1 MSTPYHKDLER
12 LLIDENI
19 FPEGY
24 HYPNGHP
31 TPKPSNLDQ
40 LLEDLSVPRYDMR
53 GDSTTEFKIFQQLN
67 NSVSRSTIMR
77 RVIPIPEGSAGTDI
91 MNDGDIELDNL
102 TPLVEGVEVELQPDY
117 FDGAPL
123 TAVDKQVRDTLGGI
137 LIPSTD
143 IRVPVAPNF
152 FLEVRRPS
160 GNAVTTKLEACYY
173 GACGA
178 RLMNAMQNYFYP
190 RDLPYKYTNYAYC
203 FSATYING
211 LLKIYAHFTTAS
223 DSTDGASPKYHM
235 VELKAF
241 NMTSTYEDFI
251 AGCAAFR
258 NARDMAAKY
267 RNCFIARVNEEI
279 LEYRLEQDANEV
291 AN

>member
-1 MSTPYHKDLER
+1 MSTLHHKDLER
-12 LLIDENI
+12 LLVDENI

-24 HYPNGHP
+24 HHPNGHS
-31 TPKPSNLDQ
+31 TPKPMNLEQ
-40 LLEDLSVPRYDMR
+40 LLEDLSVIRYDMR
-53 GDSTTEFKIFQQLN
+53 GDSTTEFRTFQQMN

-77 RVIPIPEGSAGTDI
+77 RVIPILEGSAGTNI

-102 TPLVEGVEVELQPDY
+102 APLVEDIDVDLRPDY
-117 FDGAPL
+117 FDGAPF
-123 TAVDKQVRDTLGGI
+123 TAVDKQVRDALGGI
-137 LIPSTD
+137 IIPSTD

-160 GNAVTTKLEACYY
+160 GNAFTTKLEACYY

-178 RLMNAMQNYFYP
+178 RLMNAMQNYFYGGDYP
-190 RDLPYKYTNYAYC
+190 YTNYAHC

-211 LLKIYAHFTTAS
+211 LLKFYAHFTTAW
-223 DSTDGASPKYHM
+223 DSAVGASPEYHM

-241 NMTSTYEDFI
+241 NMTSSHEDFI

-258 NARDMAAKY
+258 NARDMAAKF
-267 RNCFIARVNEEI
+267 RNCFIARVNEDV

>member
-1 MSTPYHKDLER
+1 MSTPHHKDLER

-24 HYPNGHP
+24 HHPNVHP
-31 TPKPSNLDQ
+31 IPKPSNLDQ
-40 LLEDLSVPRYDMR
+40 ILEDLSVERYDMR

-77 RVIPIPEGSAGTDI
+77 RVIPILEGCAGTDI

-102 TPLVEGVEVELQPDY
+102 APLVDEDIEVILQPDY
-117 FDGAPL
+117 FDGVPF
-123 TAVDKQVRDTLGGI
+123 TAVDKQVRDALGGI
-137 LIPSTD
+137 IIPSTD
-143 IRVPVAPNF
+143 IQVPAAPNF

-178 RLMNAMQNYFYP
+178 RLMNAMQNYFSGG
-190 RDLPYKYTNYAYC
+190 DLRYTDYAHC

-211 LLKIYAHFTTAS
+211 LLKIYAHFTAAW
-223 DSTDGASPKYHM
+223 DSAVGASPEYHM

-251 AGCAAFR
+251 AGCDAFR
-258 NARDMAAKY
+258 NARDMAAKF
-267 RNCFIARVNEEI
+267 RNCFIARANEDV
-279 LEYRLEQDANEV
+279 LEYRLDQDANEV

>member
-1 MSTPYHKDLER
+1 MSTPHHKDLER

-24 HYPNGHP
+24 HHPNGHP
-31 TPKPSNLDQ
+31 APKPRNLEQ
-40 LLEDLSVPRYDMR
+40 LLEDLSVIRYDMR
-53 GDSTTEFKIFQQLN
+53 GDSTAEFRTFQQMN

-77 RVIPIPEGSAGTDI
+77 RVIPILEGSAGTDI

-102 TPLVEGVEVELQPDY
+102 APLVEDIEVELRPDY
-117 FDGAPL
+117 FDGAPF
-123 TAVDKQVRDTLGGI
+123 TAVGKQVRDALGGI
-137 LIPSTD
+137 IIPSTD

-160 GNAVTTKLEACYY
+160 GNAVITKLEACCY

-178 RLMNAMQNYFYP
+178 RLMNAMQNYFYGG
-190 RDLPYKYTNYAYC
+190 DYPYDSNAHC

-223 DSTDGASPKYHM
+223 DSTVGASPAYHM

-258 NARDMAAKY
+258 NARDMAAKI
-267 RNCFIARVNEEI
+267 RNCFITRANEDV
-279 LEYRLEQDANEV
+279 LEYRLEEDANEV

>member
-1 MSTPYHKDLER
+1 MSTPHHKDLER

-19 FPEGY
+19 FPEG
-24 HYPNGHP
+24 HHHPNGHP
-31 TPKPSNLDQ
+31 TPKPRNLEQ
-40 LLEDLSVPRYDMR
+40 LLEDLSVERYDMR
-53 GDSTTEFKIFQQLN
+53 GDSTAEFRTFQQLN

-77 RVIPIPEGSAGTDI
+77 RVIPILEGLAGTDI

-102 TPLVEGVEVELQPDY
+102 APLVDEDIEVILQPDY
-117 FDGAPL
+117 FDGAPFA
-123 TAVDKQVRDTLGGI
+123 TVDKQVRDALGAI
-137 LIPSTD
+137 IIPSTD

-178 RLMNAMQNYFYP
+178 RLMNAIQNYFDGG
-190 RDLPYKYTNYAYC
+190 DLPYTDYAHC

-211 LLKIYAHFTTAS
+211 LLKIYAHFTTAW
-223 DSTDGASPKYHM
+223 DSAVGASPEYHM

-241 NMTSTYEDFI
+241 NMTSSHEDFI
-251 AGCAAFR
+251 AGCDAFR
-258 NARDMAAKY
+258 NARDMAAKF
-267 RNCFIARVNEEI
+267 RNCFIAR
-279 LEYRLEQDANEV
+279 ANEDV
-291 AN
+291 YECACEQRCVRV

>member
-1 MSTPYHKDLER
+1 MSTLHHKDLER
-12 LLIDENI
+12 FLVDNDI

-24 HYPNGHP
+24 HHPNGDP

-40 LLEDLSVPRYDMR
+40 LLEDLSVIRYDLR
-53 GDSTTEFKIFQQLN
+53 GDSTGEFRTFQQMN
-67 NSVSRSTIMR
+67 NSASRSTIMR
-77 RVIPIPEGSAGTDI
+77 RVIPILEGCAGTDT

-102 TPLVEGVEVELQPDY
+102 APLVEDIEVELRPDY
-117 FDGAPL
+117 FDGAPF
-123 TAVDKQVRDTLGGI
+123 TSVYKQVRDDLGGI
-137 LIPSTD
+137 IIPSTD

-160 GNAVTTKLEACYY
+160 GNAVTTKVEACYY

-178 RLMNAMQNYFYP
+178 RLMNALQNYFYGG
-190 RDLPYKYTNYAYC
+190 DHPYDSYAHC

-211 LLKIYAHFTTAS
+211 LLKIYAHFTTSS
-223 DSTDGASPKYHM
+223 DSTAGASPAYHM
-235 VELKAF
+235 FELKAF
-241 NMTSTYEDFI
+241 NMTSSHEDFI

-258 NARDMAAKY
+258 NARDMAAKV
-267 RNCFIARVNEEI
+267 RNCFIVRANEDVS
-279 LEYRLEQDANEV
+279 EYRLEQDVNEV